1 MSGLVIFAIVAGVI
15 LIAAAIFFLRPR
27 AEARPEPEST
37 MGSAWGQYVAGLQNC
52 SPRDRRAIESL
63 TRDGSGAAA
72 AVQATLAETWRE
84 AQPAP
89 DPRVALRQA
98 IMDATD
104 RFLMDETMRGD
115 EGSGDG
121 DGELS
126 EYLASVAEAGA
137 LRCFSKQRFDDVG
150 PDDWYTYYLKMAE
163 MNAKNVA
170 GMVRK
175 TVRGEQASMEI
186 SLHDPLTSAMRD
198 VRKAL
203 LQHPPRTP
211 VRADKLVNREV
222 PTRPYPSQE
231 QLDRLIG
238 VMSERLQKLFSGLVY
253 QTGGG
258 PPVEPAG
265 AFQIDAGLLYA
276 ILAVN
281 FRHPTD
287 GWREIMDKSLGDY
300 RSAMSNEEELLEI
313 GRECHRIW
321 QANQESGPL
330 DAVLK
335 TSCGLVFDDTG
346 AADARAS
353 GMSNDARV
361 LVGAILDVVAPS
373 ASTWKS

>member
-1 MSGLVIFAIVAGVI
+1 MSGLVIFAIVAGVV
-15 LIAAAIFFLRPR
+15 LIAAAIVFLRPR
-27 AEARPEPEST
+27 ARAKPEQESS
-37 MGSAWGQYVAGLQNC
+37 MDSAWVQYVAVRPNC
-52 SPRDRRAIESL
+52 ASRDRRAIGSL
-63 TRDGSGAAA
+63 DGDGSGAAGSVKSA
-72 AVQATLAETWRE
+72 LAETWQQ
-84 AQPAP
+84 AQSAP
-89 DPRVALRQA
+89 DARVALRQA

-115 EGSGDG
+115 ESSDEGSDP
-121 DGELS
+121 S
-126 EYLASVAEAGA
+126 EYLLSVAEAGA
-137 LRCFSKQRFDDVG
+137 LRCFSKLRFDDVG

-163 MNAKNVA
+163 MNSKNVA

-175 TVRGEQASMEI
+175 TVRGEQAAMEI

-203 LQHPPRTP
+203 LHHPPRTP
-211 VRADKLVNREV
+211 VRADKLVNREI

-238 VMSERLQKLFSGLVY
+238 VMSERLSKLFSGLVY

-265 AFQIDAGLLYA
+265 AFQIDSGLLYA

-300 RSAMSNEEELLEI
+300 RSAMSNEEKLLEI

-321 QANQESGPL
+321 QENQESGPL

-335 TSCGLVFDDTG
+335 KSCRLVFDDTG
-346 AADARAS
+346 DADARVS

-373 ASTWKS
+373 PSTWKS